1 MTDSEIYELNK
12 ALTGLRPDTVKRIKS
27 LLINNVEPAV
37 YEFKNC
43 DLEGWQIDEFMDNYE
58 LENVTLYHDC
68 WGEKIVL
75 DLSRCKNLD
84 TAMSAQTELMKMLKP
99 LHKPRVS
106 ALGI

>member
-1 MTDSEIYELNK
+1 MTDLEIYELNN
-12 ALTGLRPDTVKRIKS
+12 ALTRLRKDTVKRVKS
-27 LLINNVEPAV
+27 LLINFSEPAI

-43 DLEGWQIDEFMDNYE
+43 DLDGWQIDEFMDNYE

-68 WGEKIVL
+68 WNEKIIL

-84 TAMSAQTELMKMLKP
+84 TALSAQTELMQMLRP